1 MKAMLARRSGRRSI
15 GVLVGEREVSACF
28 VGASALGRVEIGR
41 VEEARGSGSLDDQ
54 LGRMLGPW
62 LAHRP
67 RPKVVLGVPEVRVF
81 HATRADSPETR
92 KEPEAWLQESL
103 QTAGI
108 RVEDL
113 VIDVAELSGGKNP
126 LAGLVAC
133 RRKWLNA
140 PLEAL
145 ASRSSRLVL
154 VEPSPSALL
163 RAARVRRKPPRG
175 SKLTARFFLG
185 GREALGLLEAGGP
198 PLHWRAFDLPA
209 GEEPRAILSALM
221 ALRMQARSWQVGA
234 EVDAVLVHGRPDL
247 DTGLDPVGLAA
258 RAGIKVV
265 RVDGPGYDSASIA
278 AGLALGGLAEES
290 GFDLGRR
297 SRARESIGEIFPW
310 GDLVMQSALLLGVI
324 LMMSER
330 ARSLDDSLAGTR
342 ASLARY
348 GWIGTRD
355 VGDLAREKK
364 ILEQKDKI
372 AEAFL
377 NSRVLWSSQIFNV
390 ARHLPE
396 NTRLTSLVGAGEL
409 ENLSG
414 KGGPGGGK
422 KSFVFRL
429 ETPLPES
436 GETPR
441 EVESLLGSLRDEST
455 LNREFP
461 LIELR
466 DLKTARSPLKTQGPV
481 ASYNIV
487 CLPKAPRA
495 GAPR

>member
-15 GVLVGEREVSACF
+15 GVLVGEREISACYL
-28 VGASALGRVEIGR
+28 GASALGRVELGR
-41 VEEARGSGSLDDQ
+41 VEEARGPGSLDDQ

-62 LAHRP
+62 LDRRP

-81 HATRADSPETR
+81 HATRAVSPETR
-92 KEPEAWLQESL
+92 KAPEAWLQESL
-103 QTAGI
+103 QTAGV
-108 RVEDL
+108 RAEDL
-113 VIDVAELSGGKNP
+113 IIDVAELSGGKRP
-126 LAGLVAC
+126 LEGLVAC

-145 ASRSSRLVL
+145 AGRSSRLVL

-247 DTGLDPVGLAA
+247 GKGLDPAGLAA
-258 RAGIKVV
+258 RAGTKLV
-265 RVDGPGYDSASIA
+265 RVDGPGYDSGSIA
-278 AGLALGGLAEES
+278 AGLALGGLAEEA
-290 GFDLGRR
+290 GFDLGRG
-297 SRARESIGEIFPW
+297 SRAPESIGEIFPW
-310 GDLVMQSALLLGVI
+310 GDLVMQSALLLGAV

-330 ARSLDDSLAGTR
+330 ASTLDASLAGTR

-355 VGDLAREKK
+355 VGDLAKEKK

-377 NSRVLWSSQIFNV
+377 NSRVLWSSQVFDV
-390 ARHLPE
+390 ARHLSN
-396 NTRLTSLVGAGEL
+396 NTRLTSLVGLGEL
-409 ENLSG
+409 ENLSS
-414 KGGPGGGK
+414 KGRPGGGK
-422 KSFVFRL
+422 KSFVLRL

-441 EVESLLGSLRDEST
+441 EIESLLGSLRDEAT

-461 LIELR
+461 LIELK
-466 DLKTARSPLKTQGPV
+466 DLKTIKSPVKGEGSV
-481 ASYNIV
+481 ASYSIV